1 MFRTNICDLRTL
13 QKMEKFIKILIVA
26 GCSMI
31 GIGVVLAQDLTIHPD
46 ENKKMSFKPPVLS
59 EEEMRSW

>member
-1 MFRTNICDLRTL
+1 MDKLF
-13 QKMEKFIKILIVA
+13 KFLFVA

>member
-1 MFRTNICDLRTL
+1 
-13 QKMEKFIKILIVA
+13 MEKFIKILIVA
-26 GCSMI
+26 EMVGV
-31 GIGVVLAQDLTIHPD
+31 GVVLAQDLTIHPD